1 MKPKKQYRR
10 RLREEFAF
18 LPLPA
23 LDLFDRMLTLDPSRR
38 CTSEQALNSDFL
50 SDVEPNKMPPP
61 DLPHHQDCH
70 ELWSKKRR
78 RARQSG
84 VSEDVPVPK
93 VPRKDP
99 SGTSGGENSRPPLSP
114 PPPPPGKPPTA
125 LTESLGA
132 AAEQLNQ
139 TELAVL
145 LNLLQGQSDLSLP
158 QVTQLLNLS
167 NVETLSQSLSALSES
182 SDQQGAHEDHHQTTA
197 SSTAPPPPPPPPPPP
212 SEPHEA
218 SPTLSQEDQA
228 NLLALILGHMM
239 KPQTEGAEQSDES
252 NGIQSEEAL
261 SRASSAATTDRKGKS
276 GFSL

>member
-125 LTESLGA
+125 LTENSSKKKPL
-132 AAEQLNQ
+132 QL
-139 TELAVL
+139 
-145 LNLLQGQSDLSLP
+145 
-158 QVTQLLNLS
+158 
-167 NVETLSQSLSALSES
+167 VE
-182 SDQQGAHEDHHQTTA
+182 HR
-197 SSTAPPPPPPPPPPP
+197 PPSPPPPPPPPP
-212 SEPHEA
+212 SAPHPGTETQPGQDI
-218 SPTLSQEDQA
+218 SPA
-228 NLLALILGHMM
+228 V
-239 KPQTEGAEQSDES
+239 
-252 NGIQSEEAL
+252 
-261 SRASSAATTDRKGKS
+261 AACPSPAHLPTGP
-276 GFSL
+276 